1 MAEKDIIQ
9 RMILQLGQSQDERM
23 PEELKVHFA
32 DVDESKA
39 EDLLLFA
46 KGLAKFVN
54 YYRTDISAPAGDWTK
69 FFPYDQNT
77 VTTLLESQGAST
89 SPHLA
94 LFLSFLELYKQPQ
107 EILNRITGRHLDFY
121 FKDVLRL
128 TKKAA
133 VPDKAHVL
141 IELKKQSPPVSIS
154 TANGFFSRQ
163 RQSRRRS
170 RLRSNER
177 NDHQHIQS
185 GFVGLDLRGRHG
197 PRYCALRAHR

>member
-32 DVDESKA
+32 DVDERKA

-154 TANGFFSRQ
+154 TANVFSAGKDKAGVEVVYAPT
-163 RQSRRRS
+163 SETIINTS
-170 RLRSNER
+170 KVDSLGS
-177 NDHQHIQS
+177 I
-185 GFVGLDLRGRHG
+185 FVDDTGHG
-197 PRYCALRAHR
+197 IRAHR